1 MGENR
6 KQGIQPRA
14 GMHDYN
20 GDVRD
25 KGEAE

>member
-1 MGENR
+1 MGKNR
-6 KQGIQPRA
+6 KQGTQPRA